1 MNDFRLKKNGK
12 EHILT
17 GYYLLAYAYADAVRL
32 GDKKTVDLYDA
43 EEETYR
49 NVFYSLYDPDGKFI
63 GSDIDSDD
71 LNNLLDAMRAIDKE
85 AKADCEAGR
94 TKTREEAKAFVATL
108 GLKDDAGC

>member
-1 MNDFRLKKNGK
+1 MNDFRLKKKGK

-17 GYYLLAYAYADAVRL
+17 GYYLLACAYADAVRL
-32 GDKKTVDLYDA
+32 GDKKNVDLYDA

-49 NVFYSLYDPDGKFI
+49 NVFYSLYDPDGEFI

-94 TKTREEAKAFVATL
+94 MKTREEAKAFVATL